1 MLRPVDGLSCE
12 MKKGAFLMASTKPT
26 NRRLKDRMKFRGKN
40 ALICARK
47 KGASLNSALE
57 IAKGGVRIS
66 PVTKITRK
74 YLFF

>member
-12 MKKGAFLMASTKPT
+12 MKKGAYLMASTKPT
-26 NRRLKDRMKFRGKN
+26 NRRLKDRMKFWGNN
-40 ALICARK
+40 ALFCARK
-47 KGASLNSALE
+47 RALLQDFAFE
-57 IAKGGVRIS
+57 SERGVRIS